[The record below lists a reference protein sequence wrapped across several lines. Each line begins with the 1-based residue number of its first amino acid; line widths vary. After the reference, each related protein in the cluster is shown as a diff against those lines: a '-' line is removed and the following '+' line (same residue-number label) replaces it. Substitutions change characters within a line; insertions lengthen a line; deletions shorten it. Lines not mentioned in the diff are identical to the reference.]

1 MDENGKKNYQFKV
14 CILTSGFPRYG
25 GDSSASFLFL
35 PSIIFPTLLVKNEWK
50 NTSYNYS
57 FSLKLGLA

>member
-1 MDENGKKNYQFKV
+1 MDNGKKLQVQDLYINQGISSVRRRF
-14 CILTSGFPRYG
+14 IGFLSF
-25 GDSSASFLFL
+25 SS
-35 PSIIFPTLLVKNEWK
+35 SIIFPTLLVKNEWK